1 MINAI
6 VIKACE
12 DRAVLTDGSF
22 HKDIDKL
29 VENRYKSVE
38 TQ

>member
-1 MINAI
+1 MIYTI

-12 DRAVLTDGSF
+12 DRAVQSDGSF
-22 HKDIDKL
+22 YKDIDKL
-29 VENRYKSVE
+29 IENRYKSVE